1 MLRTDS
7 RKVCKGDVFLALKGV
22 VTDGHDFIDMA
33 IRNGASKIICEHGS
47 YSVDTMVVPST
58 REYLASYLK
67 DLYKDKFSKVKLL
80 GITGTN
86 GKTTSAYLI
95 YQLLNKL
102 GKKCAYIGTIGFYLN
117 DTVRPLNNTT
127 PDLMEL
133 YSLFDEAFNSGVSVI
148 VMEVSSHALE
158 LGRVLG
164 LSFDIVSFTNL
175 TQDHLDVHKTF
186 DNYIKAKQKLF
197 GMVKDDGYA
206 IVNVDDK
213 YSDRFIISG
222 NNNITYGINPSDYH
236 IISYNLRINRT
247 EFIMEVDKKKY
258 DVVIPIPGKYNIYNF
273 LVALINVVKVGYDID
288 SVLGVIKD
296 IKTPKGRF
304 DIVNYNNNVIIVDY
318 AHTPDAVLNILNA
331 VNEYKE
337 GKIYTVIG
345 CGGDRDKSKRPLMGD
360 IATRKSDYVIFTDDN
375 PRSEKEEDIVND
387 IICNLD
393 RDNYCVIYDR
403 KSAIIKGID
412 LLNDKDILLI
422 LGKGHEDYQII
433 GKDRIHFDD
442 KEVVLEYI
450 NNK

>member
-1 MLRTDS
+1 M
-7 RKVCKGDVFLALKGV
+7 
-22 VTDGHDFIDMA
+22 
-33 IRNGASKIICEHGS
+33 
-47 YSVDTMVVPST
+47 
-58 REYLASYLK
+58 
-67 DLYKDKFSKVKLL
+67 
-80 GITGTN
+80 
-86 GKTTSAYLI
+86 
-95 YQLLNKL
+95 
-102 GKKCAYIGTIGFYLN
+102 
-117 DTVRPLNNTT
+117 
-127 PDLMEL
+127 
-133 YSLFDEAFNSGVSVI
+133 
-148 VMEVSSHALE
+148 
-158 LGRVLG
+158 
-164 LSFDIVSFTNL
+164 
-175 TQDHLDVHKTF
+175 
-186 DNYIKAKQKLF
+186 
-197 GMVKDDGYA
+197 
-206 IVNVDDK
+206 
-213 YSDRFIISG
+213 
-222 NNNITYGINPSDYH
+222 
-236 IISYNLRINRT
+236 
-247 EFIMEVDKKKY
+247 
-258 DVVIPIPGKYNIYNF
+258 
-273 LVALINVVKVGYDID
+273 
-288 SVLGVIKD
+288 
-296 IKTPKGRF
+296 
-304 DIVNYNNNVIIVDY
+304 DY

>member
-33 IRNGASKIICEHGS
+33 ISNGASKIICEHGS

-67 DLYKDKFSKVKLL
+67 DLYKDKFSKIKLL

-213 YSDRFIISG
+213 YSDRFIILS

-236 IISYNLRINRT
+236 IISYNLKINRT
-247 EFIMEVDKKKY
+247 EFIMEVDEKKY

-288 SVLGVIKD
+288 SVLDVIKD
-296 IKTPKGRF
+296 INTPKGRF

-360 IATRKSDYVIFTDDN
+360 IATGKSDYVIFTNDN

>member
-222 NNNITYGINPSDYH
+222 NNNITYGINPSNYH

-247 EFIMEVDKKKY
+247 EFIMEVDEKKY

-387 IICNLD
+387 IICNLN

>member
-247 EFIMEVDKKKY
+247 EFIMEVDEKKY

>member
-47 YSVDTMVVPST
+47 YSADTMVVPST

-222 NNNITYGINPSDYH
+222 NNNITYGINPSNYH

-247 EFIMEVDKKKY
+247 EFIMEVDEKKY

>member
-222 NNNITYGINPSDYH
+222 NNNITYGINPSNYH

-247 EFIMEVDKKKY
+247 EFIMEVDEKKY

-273 LVALINVVKVGYDID
+273 LVALINVVKVGFDID

-387 IICNLD
+387 IICNLN

>member
-222 NNNITYGINPSDYH
+222 NNNITYGINPSNYH

-247 EFIMEVDKKKY
+247 EFIMEVGEKKY

>member
-117 DTVRPLNNTT
+117 DTIRPLNNTT

>member
-222 NNNITYGINPSDYH
+222 NNNITYGINPSNYH
-236 IISYNLRINRT
+236 IISYNLWINRT
-247 EFIMEVDKKKY
+247 EFIMEVDEKKY

>member
-222 NNNITYGINPSDYH
+222 NNNITYGINPSNYH

-247 EFIMEVDKKKY
+247 EFIMEVDEKKY